1 MNLKYVNLKYVNL
14 KYANL
19 KYVNPKHML
28 PKHGLHRLI
37 ASTTLCLLAMTASLA
52 QALPDDKN
60 QSLRIT
66 AMKQEVDLKVGEVIY
81 IGDVKLVQGT
91 LEINAQK
98 LTVHKDKNQ
107 NEESITAEGS
117 PARYKQQ
124 PEAGK
129 PVVHAEAGIIHYNFK
144 TEQLT
149 LDKNVSIEQNG
160 TVSKA
165 GHVDYDIKSQR
176 AKLSIGDGGQVET
189 VIPAKPDKKD

>member
-1 MNLKYVNLKYVNL
+1 MNP
-14 KYANL
+14 
-19 KYVNPKHML
+19 KYVNPSNRL
-28 PKHGLHRLI
+28 GLHLARSLV
-37 ASTTLCLLAMTASLA
+37 CLFALTVGLV

-66 AMKQEVDLKVGEVIY
+66 ATKQEIDLKVGEVIY

-117 PARYKQQ
+117 PARYQQQ
-124 PEAGK
+124 PEPGK
-129 PVVHAEAGIIHYNFK
+129 PFIHAEASVIHYNFK
-144 TEQLT
+144 TEQLM

-160 TVSKA
+160 SVTKA
-165 GHVDYDIKSQR
+165 GHVDYDIKSQT
-176 AKLSIGDGGQVET
+176 AKFSIGSSNDRVDT
-189 VIPAKPDKKD
+189 IIPAKSEKKD

>member
-1 MNLKYVNLKYVNL
+1 MNP
-14 KYANL
+14 
-19 KYVNPKHML
+19 KYVNPSHTL
-28 PKHGLHRLI
+28 RLFVTRGL
-37 ASTTLCLLAMTASLA
+37 ACLLAVSAGLA

-66 AMKQEVDLKVGEVIY
+66 AIKQEIDLKVGEVIY

-117 PARYKQQ
+117 PARYQQQ

-129 PVVHAEAGIIHYNFK
+129 PIIHAEASVIHYNFK
-144 TEQLT
+144 TEQLA

-160 TVSKA
+160 SVTKA
-165 GHVDYDIKSQR
+165 GHVDYDIKSQT
-176 AKLSIGDGGQVET
+176 AKFSIGNSNDRVET
-189 VIPAKPDKKD
+189 IIPAKPEKKD

>member
-1 MNLKYVNLKYVNL
+1 M
-14 KYANL
+14 
-19 KYVNPKHML
+19 NPKL
-28 PKHGLHRLI
+28 VYISPGLQRI
-37 ASTTLCLLAMTASLA
+37 IVRTAAYLLVMSAGLA
-52 QALPDDKN
+52 HALPDDKN

-66 AMKQEVDLKVGEVIY
+66 AMKQEVDLKLGEVIY
-81 IGDVKLVQGT
+81 TGNVKLVQGT

-107 NEESITAEGS
+107 NEESVTAEGS
-117 PARYKQQ
+117 PARYQQQ
-124 PEAGK
+124 PEAGD
-129 PVVHAEAGIIHYNFK
+129 PMVHAEAGSIHYNFK

-176 AKLSIGDGGQVET
+176 AKLSIGAGGQVET
-189 VIPAKPDKKD
+189 VIPAKNEKKD